1 MAAPSEVA
9 EAASGDGE
17 GEGEGEGEGG
27 SFGSWLDARL
37 EALGVDRAVYGAYI
51 LGVLREEEEEE
62 KLDALHVRGGSGC
75 SRAVCAHQEAGP
87 GASRDRSLQEAS
99 APLIPVLEEEDSLLS
114 ICKEIVERWSE
125 TQNVVTKVKK
135 EDEVQ
140 AITTLIEKQAQI
152 VVKPRMMSEE
162 EKQRKAALLAQYADV
177 TDEEDE
183 AGEKDDSGATTVNTG
198 PDKSLFRNTNVE
210 DVLNARKLER
220 DSLRDESQRKKEQD
234 KLQRERDKLA
244 KQERKEKE
252 KKRTQ
257 RGERKR

>member
-1 MAAPSEVA
+1 MAAPSEVTA
-9 EAASGDGE
+9 VVPGEGDG
-17 GEGEGEGEGG
+17 GG
-27 SFGSWLDARL
+27 GGFDSWLDGRL

-51 LGVLREEEEEE
+51 LGVLQEEEEEE
-62 KLDALHVRGGSGC
+62 KLDALQGI
-75 SRAVCAHQEAGP
+75 
-87 GASRDRSLQEAS
+87 LS
-99 APLIPVLEEEDSLLS
+99 AFLEEDSLLN

-140 AITTLIEKQAQI
+140 AIATLIEKQAQI
-152 VVKPRMMSEE
+152 VVKPRMVSEE

-177 TDEEDE
+177 TDEEDVADE
-183 AGEKDDSGATTVNTG
+183 DDSGATTMNIG
-198 PDKSLFRNTNVE
+198 SDKFLFRNTNVE